1 MSVLTW
7 VKQKLGSEVEMQ
19 QPEKR
24 ITCPH
29 CQYEMND
36 NELYEQ
42 LYICPECQKHITIG
56 ALDRIRMVIDEDTF
70 EPWFEEIESG
80 NPLQFAGYEEKL
92 ISFQE
97 KTGISEAI
105 LIGHGKIYGEDAVVG
120 VCDANFLMG
129 SMGQVMGERIT
140 RAFEQAVSMRL
151 PVFLFCCSGGARMQ
165 EGIMA
170 LMQME
175 KTASA
180 VKRHSDAGLFYC
192 SILTDPTMGG
202 VTASFA
208 TLADVILAE
217 PGARIGFAGPRVIQ
231 QTIGQTLPDGF
242 QTSEFLLDHGM
253 IDRIVERKDIKE
265 TMHYLIRAH
274 KQGGYGTFAV
284 NREEQ
289 LKREILQKI
298 SNTGQKQDPDGAE
311 WTDRSSQE
319 YFGEKKTAWEKVK
332 ICRSSERPTS
342 LDYITRIFDDFR
354 EMHGDRYYDDDRAL
368 IGGTAF
374 LDGQPVTVL
383 GELRGHTLEEC
394 MRRNFGMPMPDGYRK
409 VVRLMKQAEK
419 FHRPVISF
427 IGTPGAFCGVEA
439 EERGQGWAIAESIME
454 MSALKVPVLCILI
467 GECGSGGALATSVGN
482 QVWMMEHA
490 TYAIVSPEG
499 YSSIL
504 WKTEERAEEA
514 ASTMRMTAQDLA
526 GLQIIDRIIPEMGVA
541 GEHNMDQI
549 AAYLK
554 SGIREYLNASAD
566 MTGEELVD
574 ERYRRFR
581 RY

>member
-1 MSVLTW
+1 MAVFSW
-7 VKQKLGSEVEMQ
+7 VKHKKNQEEEQVFLTKQV
-19 QPEKR
+19 
-24 ITCPH
+24 TCPK
-29 CQYEMND
+29 CGRTLSGREAYD
-36 NELYEQ
+36 L
-42 LYICPECQKHITIG
+42 LYICPECGTHITIG
-56 ALDRIRMVIDEDTF
+56 ALARISMVVDENTF
-70 EPWFEEIESG
+70 EPWFEQIEGG
-80 NPLQFAGYEEKL
+80 NPLGFAGYEEKV
-92 ISFQE
+92 SMFQE
-97 KTGISEAI
+97 KTGISEAV
-105 LIGHGKIYGEDAVVG
+105 LIGQGKINGEDAAVG

-129 SMGQVMGERIT
+129 SMGYVMGERIT
-140 RAFEQAVSMRL
+140 RAFEQATRLRL
-151 PVFLFCCSGGARMQ
+151 PVFMFCCSGGARMQ
-165 EGIMA
+165 EGIVA

-175 KTASA
+175 KTAA
-180 VKRHSDAGLFYC
+180 AIKRHSEAGLFYC

-208 TLADVILAE
+208 SLGDVILAE

-231 QTIGQTLPDGF
+231 QTIGQTLPEGF

-253 IDRIVERKDIKE
+253 IDRIVERKEIKE
-265 TMHYLIRAH
+265 TMHYLLRVH
-274 KQGGYGTFAV
+274 KRGTYDAFDV
-284 NREEQ
+284 NRDAA
-289 LKREILQKI
+289 KKIEILQKL
-298 SNTGQKQDPDGAE
+298 S
-311 WTDRSSQE
+311 
-319 YFGEKKTAWEKVK
+319 GETKTAWEKVK

-419 FHRPVISF
+419 FHRPIISF

-439 EERGQGWAIAESIME
+439 EERGQGRAIAESIME

-514 ASTMRMTAQDLA
+514 ASVMKMTAQDLVRM
-526 GLQIIDRIIPEMGVA
+526 QIVDRIIPEMGVA
-541 GEHNMDQI
+541 GEQNMDQI
-549 AAYLK
+549 SSYIKA
-554 SGIREYLNASAD
+554 GILEYLNSAAK
-566 MTGEELVD
+566 MSEEGIVE
-574 ERYRRFR
+574 ERYQRFR

>member
-1 MSVLTW
+1 MSVFSW
-7 VKQKLGSEVEMQ
+7 VKQKLGVENDPQ
-19 QPEKR
+19 QEEKK
-24 ITCPH
+24 ITCPKCRH
-29 CQYEMND
+29 VLGGDEAYE
-36 NELYEQ
+36 L
-42 LYICPECQKHITIG
+42 LYICPHCGTRITIG
-56 ALDRIRMVIDEDTF
+56 APERISMVADADTF
-70 EPWFEEIESG
+70 EPWFEEITGG
-80 NPLQFAGYEEKL
+80 NPMEFPGYEEKL
-92 ISFQE
+92 AMFRE

-105 LIGHGKIYGEDAVVG
+105 LIGQGKIYGEDAVVG

-140 RAFEQAVSMRL
+140 RAFEEATRRRL

-231 QTIGQTLPDGF
+231 QTIGQTLPEGF

-253 IDRIVERKDIKE
+253 IDRIVKRDEMKAMI
-265 TMHYLIRAH
+265 HYLIRVHSGRYDAYAADD
-274 KQGGYGTFAV
+274 KADAIV
-284 NREEQ
+284 DVE
-289 LKREILQKI
+289 
-298 SNTGQKQDPDGAE
+298 DPIWKTEAE
-311 WTDRSSQE
+311 A
-319 YFGEKKTAWEKVK
+319 KTAWEKVK

-374 LDGQPVTVL
+374 LNGQPVTVL

-394 MRRNFGMPMPDGYRK
+394 MKRNFGMPMPDGYRK

-419 FHRPVISF
+419 FKRPVISF

-439 EERGQGWAIAESIME
+439 EERGQGRAIAESIME

-490 TYAIVSPEG
+490 TYAIVSAEG

-514 ASTMRMTAQDLA
+514 ASIMKMTAQDLEK
-526 GLQIIDRIIPEMGVA
+526 LQIIDRIIPELGVA

-549 AAYLK
+549 SGYLK
-554 SGIREYLNASAD
+554 DGIEEYLHTAAGMS
-566 MTGEELVD
+566 GEELVE
-574 ERYRRFR
+574 ERYQRFR